1 MHESYLT
8 FALIDLK
15 LRICCLELMQ
25 YFLKTLV
32 HKVPVESSRVE
43 ITKQIGRN
51 CS

>member
-1 MHESYLT
+1 MHESYVT

-15 LRICCLELMQ
+15 LRFCCLDLTQ
-25 YFLKTLV
+25 YFLESLV
-32 HKVPVESSRVE
+32 HKVPVAAYRVE